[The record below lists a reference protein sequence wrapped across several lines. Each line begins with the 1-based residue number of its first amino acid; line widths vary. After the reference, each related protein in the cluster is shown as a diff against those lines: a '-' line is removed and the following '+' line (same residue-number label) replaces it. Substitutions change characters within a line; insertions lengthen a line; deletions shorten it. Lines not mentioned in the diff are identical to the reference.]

1 VDDTPAIA
9 PRRAAVEKNRVNYF
23 VSFCSVLIC
32 LIQTDPS
39 VPEESRQENQ
49 KALLRRLN
57 ERAEARLTSQGDKVS
72 AEK

>member
-1 VDDTPAIA
+1 MI
-9 PRRAAVEKNRVNYF
+9 RF
-23 VSFCSVLIC
+23 
-32 LIQTDPS
+32 IQTDPS